1 MTSPAT
7 PPAPGDPPPD
17 QVAHRSRWW
26 LGVLLFVSGLVAG
39 VLTVGLLNS
48 TTPDFATA
56 GTGPG
61 ATAAPTEPAP
71 TPSGGVPVVARA
83 EVNAACLRV
92 INEAQDVYSILQNLD
107 QAVDDV
113 NLQQLDDMVRR
124 LQPIQPRLARDLQ
137 DCRVDA
143 GAVADPSG
151 GATPTAAP
159 PGSTSPTAQPSPT
172 G

>member
-7 PPAPGDPPPD
+7 PPEPDDRSPG
-17 QVAHRSRWW
+17 QVTHRSRWW
-26 LGVLLFVSGLVAG
+26 LGVLLFVAGLVAG
-39 VLTVGLLNS
+39 VLTVGLLTS
-48 TTPDFATA
+48 TTPDFGTA
-56 GTGPG
+56 GAGPDV
-61 ATAAPTEPAP
+61 APTQPAP
-71 TPSGGVPVVARA
+71 VPSEGVPVVARA

-113 NLQQLDDMVRR
+113 NLQQLDDMVRQ

-143 GAVADPSG
+143 GAVVDPSASG
-151 GATPTAAP
+151 TPAP
-159 PGSTSPTAQPSPT
+159 PGTASPTAQPSPT

>member
-7 PPAPGDPPPD
+7 PPPGDPPQDPGG
-17 QVAHRSRWW
+17 HRSRWW
-26 LGVLLFVSGLVAG
+26 LGVLLFVAGLVAG
-39 VLTVGLLNS
+39 VITVGLLNA
-48 TTPDFATA
+48 TTPDFAS

-61 ATAAPTEPAP
+61 ASAAPSDPAP
-71 TPSGGVPVVARA
+71 TPSDGVPVVARA

-92 INEAQDVYSILQNLD
+92 INEAQDVYSILQGVD
-107 QAVDDV
+107 QAVEDV

-137 DCRVDA
+137 DCRVDTE
-143 GAVADPSG
+143 AVAGSPG
-151 GATPTAAP
+151 GASPSATPPTA
-159 PGSTSPTAQPSPT
+159 SPQPSPT